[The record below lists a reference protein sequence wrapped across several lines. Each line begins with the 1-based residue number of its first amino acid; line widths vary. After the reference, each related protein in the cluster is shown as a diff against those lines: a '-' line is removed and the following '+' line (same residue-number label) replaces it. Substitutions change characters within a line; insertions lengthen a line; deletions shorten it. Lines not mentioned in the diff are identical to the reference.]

1 MTARL
6 SIIIVVG
13 MLLSIIYFFGL
24 VSKNRL
30 GYKYAFY
37 WAILALCVSTLA
49 LFPQLLNLMADAMGI
64 ASPVNGLF
72 YLGIFFLLFV
82 VFSLSISI
90 SRLTDKV
97 RRLTQDLGILRKE
110 VNDQIE
116 EMEKKNEERK
126 EEKEEKEENK
136 D

>member
-1 MTARL
+1 
-6 SIIIVVG
+6 
-13 MLLSIIYFFGL
+13 MLVSIIYFFGL

-37 WAILALCVSTLA
+37 WAVMALSVSVLA

-64 ASPVNGLF
+64 ANPVNGLF

-116 EMEKKNEERK
+116 EMEKKNAAREEARKEDRK
-126 EEKEEKEENK
+126 EEKK

>member
-1 MTARL
+1 
-6 SIIIVVG
+6 
-13 MLLSIIYFFGL
+13 MLVSIIYFFGL

-37 WAILALCVSTLA
+37 WAVMALSVSVLA

-64 ASPVNGLF
+64 ANPVNGLF

-116 EMEKKNEERK
+116 EMEKKNAAREEARKEERK
-126 EEKEEKEENK
+126 EEKK

>member
-1 MTARL
+1 MSIRL
-6 SIIIVVG
+6 SIIIVVC
-13 MLLSIIYFFGL
+13 MILSIIYFFRL

-37 WAILALCVSTLA
+37 WAILAFCVSLLAIFPQVLCVLA
-49 LFPQLLNLMADAMGI
+49 DLMGI
-64 ASPVNGLF
+64 ANPVNGLF
-72 YLGIFFLLFV
+72 YIGIFFLLFL

-97 RRLTQDLGILRKE
+97 RRLTQDLGILRKD
-110 VNDQIE
+110 VLDQQD
-116 EMEKKNEERK
+116 NP
-126 EEKEEKEENK
+126 NSTL